1 MSCSLIASSGCFS
14 AAALRAGVNY
24 LRVTALFYMIP
35 AFKMTCDA
43 FLCGC
48 SRMKLVVFSIALDLS
63 LRAGAAALLS
73 AVFAAPTAVWFA
85 WPAGWSI
92 AACVAAY
99 LRRRTLKSL

>member
-1 MSCSLIASSGCFS
+1 M
-14 AAALRAGVNY
+14 V
-24 LRVTALFYMIP
+24 P

-85 WPAGWSI
+85 WPIGWSI
-92 AACVAAY
+92 AACVAAR
-99 LRRRTLKSL
+99 LRRRALKNA

>member
-14 AAALRAGVNY
+14 AAAALRAGVNY

-43 FLCGC
+43 F
-48 SRMKLVVFSIALDLS
+48 
-63 LRAGAAALLS
+63 ALLS
-73 AVFAAPTAVWFA
+73 AVFAGPTAVWFA

>member
-1 MSCSLIASSGCFS
+1 M
-14 AAALRAGVNY
+14 RAGVNY

-99 LRRRTLKSL
+99 LRRRALKNA